1 MDKKVDTCDLCMIH
15 RDNIKKVK
23 KFALDEEKLIL
34 IADFYKALSDS
45 TRIRIINALS
55 VGELCVCDIAKLL
68 NMTKSA
74 ISHQL
79 RYLREMDIV
88 KNRKEGKEVFYV
100 LADEHVKT
108 IFTLTAIHL
117 GECHNEN

>member
-1 MDKKVDTCDLCMIH
+1 MENKTDICDLCIIH
-15 RDNIKKVK
+15 KENIKRAK
-23 KFALDEEKLIL
+23 KLSLDDDKLML

-74 ISHQL
+74 VSHQL

-100 LADEHVKT
+100 LSDEHVKT

-117 GECHNEN
+117 GECRNEN

>member
-1 MDKKVDTCDLCMIH
+1 MENRTDICDLCIIH
-15 RDNIKKVK
+15 KDNIKRVK
-23 KFALDEEKLIL
+23 QLSLDDDKLTL

-55 VGELCVCDIAKLL
+55 IGELCVCDIAKLL

-74 ISHQL
+74 VSHQL

-100 LADEHVKT
+100 LSDEHVKT
-108 IFTLTAIHL
+108 IFSLTAIHL
-117 GECHNEN
+117 GECHNED